1 MGSGAR
7 VLGAV
12 YLIASMEDVYKTIRS
27 INRILISGTLIAL
40 GLTAILG
47 VILTSTI
54 TNPIK
59 EITKQATAVA
69 EGNFDQQVIIRGT
82 DEIGQL
88 GHTFN
93 FMMNRLREALS
104 Q

>member
-1 MGSGAR
+1 MCIKR
-7 VLGAV
+7 F
-12 YLIASMEDVYKTIRS
+12 EQ

-47 VILTSTI
+47 CLLTSTI

-69 EGNFDQQVIIRGT
+69 EGKFDQQVMMQGT

-88 GHTFN
+88 GQTFN
-93 FMMNRLREALS
+93 FMMNRLKEALS
-104 Q
+104 LNEEEKEKLASILNEYE